1 MTDIALPAPVTAA
14 AEAASSAG
22 LSARRHRGRRLTYL
36 QAAPLALVF
45 LAFLVVPLL
54 LTLMVSFWEYN
65 EYEIIPAF
73 TLQNYADIFEGCT
86 AGGDLCTTART
97 YLSTLKFCALTLG
110 FTFAIGFP
118 VAYFL
123 AFHVRSR
130 TMQMALFLLC
140 TIPFWTSNV
149 IRMISWIPLLGRNGL
164 VNETLQ
170 GLGLT
175 ARPIEGLLYSDFA
188 VVLAFV
194 HLYTVF
200 MIVPIFNNM
209 ARIERSLIEAA
220 YDAGASGWQTLVTVI
235 LPLCKP
241 GIAIGAI
248 FVLTLVMGDFVTVG
262 VMGGQQIASVGKV
275 IQVQM
280 AYLQFPAAAAN
291 AVVLLCAVMLMVL
304 GLTRLIDLR
313 REL

>member
-1 MTDIALPAPVTAA
+1 M
-14 AEAASSAG
+14 
-22 LSARRHRGRRLTYL
+22 
-36 QAAPLALVF
+36 ALVF
-45 LAFLVVPLL
+45 VVFLAIPLL
-54 LTLMVSFWEYN
+54 LTLIVSFWEYN

-73 TLQNYADIFEGCT
+73 TLQNYRDVFEGCGNL
-86 AGGDLCTTART
+86 ADPCTTVRT
-97 YLSTLKFCALTLG
+97 YLSTLKFCALTLA
-110 FTFAIGFP
+110 FTLMVGFP

-130 TMQMALFLLC
+130 TMQMGLFLLC

-164 VNETLQ
+164 VNDTLRR
-170 GLGLT
+170 LGLIE
-175 ARPIEGLLYSDFA
+175 RPIEGLLYSDFS
-188 VVLAFV
+188 VTLAFV

-200 MIVPIFNNM
+200 MIVPIFNSM
-209 ARIERSLIEAA
+209 ARIDRALIEAA
-220 YDAGASGWQTLVTVI
+220 YDAGATGWQTLWSVI
-235 LPLCKP
+235 VPLCKP
-241 GIAIGAI
+241 GIAIGTI

-280 AYLQFPAAAAN
+280 SYLQFPAAAAN
-291 AVVLLCAVMLMVL
+291 AVVLLAAVMLMIL
-304 GLTRLIDLR
+304 GLTRAIDLR